1 MVLEELYI
9 LYQKMLEDFKTE
21 SQKFLV
27 FLWSGAN

>member
-9 LYQKMLEDFKTE
+9 LYQKMLEDFETE
-21 SQKFLV
+21 SQEFLV